1 MRDAARMGRG
11 ESQKQGPLETAME
24 RLPLAPLKP
33 ETMR

>member
-1 MRDAARMGRG
+1 MGRG